1 MVYLTAK
8 IVSQHLWGRPG
19 LKTITIK
26 GVEHDGKK
34 FSALFHYFYQNDKF
48 SPHGASIH
56 SVHSG
61 RDYYLQN
68 IEVDPTSG
76 EAVNPGLGELKVFS
90 FTKRKLIS
98 FNEIMSQVTS
108 GKAALSKVVSQ
119 LAEIIF
125 THELK
130 LKTIELYEY
139 HSTPATPIAS
149 RQDAQ
154 IAQHPVTP
162 NTNASRQVDTSL
174 NVVESA
180 LATLAISIKEVNE
193 KTREDMKK
201 MREDVG
207 AVNKQLAGF
216 IQQTYTKAEEADK
229 KAERADK
236 KAEQADKKAE
246 QADKKAEQAL
256 KEVEAIKQRLDRAS
270 SNHAA
275 TITGMK
281 TPTKAST
288 TFDFLI
294 ATATSSKKDPLTF
307 NVGTSGQN
315 STRKNRREMTFEERR
330 QYRKESWSNKR
341 TPSSKRKILSSNVS
355 KARKRNKDSK
365 KAPLF
370 ATPAKA
376 NASGQR
382 KNEGSDKRKLVA
394 ALRDEGRAH
403 YSLER
408 IVNLSSDTPKQ

>member
-8 IVSQHLWGRPG
+8 IVSQHLLGRPG

-61 RDYYLQN
+61 KEYYLQN
-68 IEVDPTSG
+68 IEGDPTSG

-98 FNEIMSQVTS
+98 FNEIMSKVTS
-108 GKAALSKVVSQ
+108 GKAALSKVVPQ

-125 THELK
+125 THELQ

-174 NVVESA
+174 NAA
-180 LATLAISIKEVNE
+180 LATLAISMKEVNE

-201 MREDVG
+201 MREDV
-207 AVNKQLAGF
+207 AF
-216 IQQTYTKAEEADK
+216 S
-229 KAERADK
+229 
-236 KAEQADKKAE
+236 
-246 QADKKAEQAL
+246 L
-256 KEVEAIKQRLDRAS
+256 KE
-270 SNHAA
+270 
-275 TITGMK
+275 
-281 TPTKAST
+281 
-288 TFDFLI
+288 
-294 ATATSSKKDPLTF
+294 
-307 NVGTSGQN
+307 
-315 STRKNRREMTFEERR
+315 
-330 QYRKESWSNKR
+330 
-341 TPSSKRKILSSNVS
+341 
-355 KARKRNKDSK
+355 
-365 KAPLF
+365 
-370 ATPAKA
+370 
-376 NASGQR
+376 
-382 KNEGSDKRKLVA
+382 
-394 ALRDEGRAH
+394 
-403 YSLER
+403 
-408 IVNLSSDTPKQ
+408 